1 MDSFGQHPVETGCGY
16 DPEDGVMHPV
26 LRHSSW
32 SLLLLPG
39 LCGTAWAATDPAAT
53 VAAPFSWQQFLG
65 PFHMVLLHLPIGFL
79 TLVAL
84 LELWTW
90 RKPSTERRQ
99 VIQFGLV
106 LGVIATGLTMILGY
120 LRASDG
126 GYDEL
131 TLQSHRGWG
140 IAGGALVAIACA
152 LHALLLKHPAPGGL
166 VGFRL
171 ILFTGFLCLSVA
183 GHHGGSL
190 THGTGLLTENAPDL
204 LRSWANNP
212 QEAPPTSSNDP
223 ALAAIRTV
231 LDQKCVSCHGAEKQ
245 KGGLRLDTRTAALAA
260 GDSTR
265 PALTPGDPGRSE
277 IVRAI
282 LLPRDHDEAMPPEG
296 KETLTPTEIEAIIHW
311 IQTGAPE

>member
-1 MDSFGQHPVETGCGY
+1 MRTLL
-16 DPEDGVMHPV
+16 V
-26 LRHSSW
+26 L
-32 SLLLLPG
+32 PC
-39 LCGTAWAATDPAAT
+39 LCGTAWAATDPTAIG
-53 VAAPFSWQQFLG
+53 AAPFSWQQFLG

-106 LGVIATGLTMILGY
+106 FGVIATVLTMVLGY

-131 TLQSHRGWG
+131 TLQRHRGWG
-140 IAGGALVAIACA
+140 IAGAALVAIATS
-152 LHALLLKHPAPGGL
+152 LHALLLRHPAPGGL

-190 THGTGLLTENAPDL
+190 THGTGLLTENAPEL
-204 LRSWANNP
+204 LRSWAN
-212 QEAPPTSSNDP
+212 APHGSPATPASDP
-223 ALAAIRTV
+223 AFAEVQTV
-231 LDQKCVSCHGAEKQ
+231 LNQKCVSCHGAEKQ

-260 GDSTR
+260 GDSDR
-265 PALTPGDPGRSE
+265 PALIPGDPGRSE

-296 KETLTPTEIEAIIHW
+296 KETLTPTEVDAVIRW
-311 IQTGAPE
+311 IQAGAPE